1 MTGFFSRF
9 FGVGKRKESVESAG
23 VEIVKS
29 VLDGLIQRGG
39 LDLTAVVTSEL
50 ETDIHV
56 ELTGKDVDLLRDRE
70 GQLMDAIQ
78 LFVKRVLQHQLP
90 DQNIHVLVDSDGFRE
105 ESSQALMDLA
115 DKLKNIAVSKGK
127 SVYIRALP
135 PKDRKLVHQYLAE
148 DGRVKSRS
156 VGDGHF
162 KKIKIYPSK
171 ENDRDTGSLNESVL

>member
-1 MTGFFSRF
+1 MTGFFSRL
-9 FGVGKRKESVESAG
+9 FGGGKKKESIKSAG
-23 VEIVKS
+23 VEIVHD

-39 LDLTAVVTSEL
+39 LDLSFVVTSEL
-50 ETDIHV
+50 ETEIHV

-78 LFVKRVLQHQLP
+78 LFVKRVLQHQIP

-162 KKIKIYPSK
+162 KKIKIFPTK
-171 ENDRDTGSLNESVL
+171 ENDRDVGSLNESVL